1 MDREEGERDRGFKV
15 QDRRRFSADGEARE
29 ESRTEAPTTPT
40 ESAAAAPTPPPE
52 QPAAGEPGDATQSP
66 AIDFAT
72 FIISLSAQAL
82 THLGEIP
89 DPIDRVTRVDLEAAR
104 QIIDILGMLG
114 EKTRGNLDPAESTLL
129 ENALYDLRMKYVDR
143 TQRR

>member
-1 MDREEGERDRGFKV
+1 MDREERERDRGFKV

-29 ESRTEAPTTPT
+29 EAAAEAPAEP
-40 ESAAAAPTPPPE
+40 SAAAPPPPPE
-52 QPAAGEPGDATQSP
+52 QPAAAQPGGPTQAP

-72 FIISLSAQAL
+72 FVISLSAQAL

-89 DPIDRVTRVDLEAAR
+89 DPVDRVTRIDLEGAR

-114 EKTRGNLDPAESTLL
+114 EKTHGNLDNAESSLL